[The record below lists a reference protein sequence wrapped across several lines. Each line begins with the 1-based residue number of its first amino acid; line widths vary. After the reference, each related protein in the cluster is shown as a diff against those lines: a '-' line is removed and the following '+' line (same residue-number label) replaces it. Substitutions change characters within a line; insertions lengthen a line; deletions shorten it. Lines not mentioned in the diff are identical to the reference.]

1 MFDKLKQA
9 AALADL
15 MKNKDKLKD
24 AGERVREKMERTQ
37 VIGEGGAGAARATMT
52 GSMRVISIEL
62 SPGLVAGMA
71 LDEKTRQLAGSL
83 IADAVN
89 DAIRQAQGKLKE
101 TLDTEARAM
110 GLDGLPG
117 LPGLG

>member
-37 VIGEGGAGAARATMT
+37 VIGEGGAGVETFLHAEDAQ
-52 GSMRVISIEL
+52 EL
-62 SPGLVAGMA
+62 RFASGRLDRFGGESLGFGRGIGVKADRRCGQEGEKEESDFHGLA
-71 LDEKTRQLAGSL
+71 
-83 IADAVN
+83 
-89 DAIRQAQGKLKE
+89 
-101 TLDTEARAM
+101 
-110 GLDGLPG
+110 
-117 LPGLG
+117 